1 MERLADAPRSL
12 AVHYLDAISAAAE
25 RPIDF
30 LDDLRE
36 RLLDGQSVQID
47 AAGRSGVV
55 RTDFTVGRVFT
66 ARLARRKAA
75 PYVSSVAFSFLLVRC
90 RHQIVFATRH
100 RGVFHLDTVMPTASG
115 FDDDTPFSAKRKND
129 YAAAF

>member
-12 AVHYLDAISAAAE
+12 AVHHLDAIGAAAE

-30 LDDLRE
+30 FDNPCE
-36 RLLDGQSVQID
+36 RFIDGQPMQVD
-47 AAGRSGVV
+47 AAGRCGVV
-55 RTDFTVGRVFT
+55 GTGFTVGRVFT

-90 RHQIVFATRH
+90 RHQIVFAARD
-100 RGVFHLDTVMPTASG
+100 RGVFHLNPVVPTASG
-115 FDDDTPFSAKRKND
+115 FDDDAPFLAKRKND